1 MEARSIGT
9 IVYLARALRPR
20 STMTSTTLIETI
32 DALFDELGARG
43 VPYLL
48 VGGIAILTYAEG
60 RNTEDVDLILSGA
73 DLDRLGWNVVTR
85 DAAFAKVDYQG
96 QRVDILLAEHPIFA
110 HVMEHHAA
118 RGRFGDREVDTASR
132 TGLLLLKLY
141 ALPSLYRQASW
152 QRAALYEGD
161 IRLLRESGEV
171 DEDALADELS
181 PFVAPHDMAELRKVL
196 AETRPRRRFQP

>member
-1 MEARSIGT
+1 MRPARYNPLVEARSIGT

-20 STMTSTTLIETI
+20 STMPSTTLIATI
-32 DALFDELGARG
+32 DALFDELAARG

-60 RNTEDVDLILSGA
+60 RNTEDVDLIL
-73 DLDRLGWNVVTR
+73 
-85 DAAFAKVDYQG
+85 
-96 QRVDILLAEHPIFA
+96 AEHPIFA
-110 HVMEHHAA
+110 HVMKHHAA

-161 IRLLRESGEV
+161 IRLLRESAEI
-171 DEDALADELS
+171 DEDALAAELS
-181 PFVAPHDMAELRKVL
+181 PFVAPHDMTELRKVL